1 MDRVEYGMLVPPAAE
16 EVPEVP
22 EILFR
27 DEDAEMLVE
36 TNRLDEVMEEVV
48 VVDGTTQGV
57 RVEILAIIGLQ
68 FNAIIAANMDT
79 ILLSV
84 QRLEVLAVAVL
95 PKMSTKD
102 LRKER
107 REVVTME
114 PEEDSEKETDKATSG
129 LVFWA

>member
-16 EVPEVP
+16 EVSEVP

-27 DEDAEMLVE
+27 DKDAEMLVE

-84 QRLEVLAVAVL
+84 RRLEVLAVAVL

-102 LRKER
+102 LRKES
-107 REVVTME
+107 REVVPME
-114 PEEDSEKETDKATSG
+114 PEEDSKKKTDKAIG
-129 LVFWA
+129 GPVFRV